1 MLNRRSTKRKRAK
14 NLSEKKQ
21 DDLENPRTSSKIW
34 KKIMLLDMY
43 ICIYICICSSIICI
57 LYIIYIYIYTYI
69 YICIY
74 MFIYTYIPRVGWRN
88 LCQWVNLGQFR
99 FSLISFKENDLTL
112 RLPVWIA
119 SAHYLLKWVK
129 LFH

>member
-21 DDLENPRTSSKIW
+21 DDLEILKTHVLLPRFEKRLCYW
-34 KKIMLLDMY
+34 
-43 ICIYICICSSIICI
+43 ICIYASIYVYVVV
-57 LYIIYIYIYTYI
+57 LYVFYISYIYIYIYIHIYI

-119 SAHYLLKWVK
+119 SAHYLLK
-129 LFH
+129 

>member
-21 DDLENPRTSSKIW
+21 DDLENPRTSSKI
-34 KKIMLLDMY
+34 
-43 ICIYICICSSIICI
+43 SI
-57 LYIIYIYIYTYI
+57 
-69 YICIY
+69 

-99 FSLISFKENDLTL
+99 FSLISLKENDLTL

-119 SAHYLLKWVK
+119 SAHYLLK
-129 LFH
+129 